1 MVEYDVLVGYKSLP
15 QAEAKAKLQEYAAGF
30 GIKVKKQLSVDNMI
44 KAILEQADALA
55 NDVEI
60 VSSVSNPEPTL
71 STGVDLEVPL
81 TRVESVSGPSVD
93 LIADFNQTF
102 GEPAPIKDLPKVQ
115 EALTNEIVNGTLH
128 IGDTA
133 VQMGLTGELN
143 AKVYVSPN
151 MEVVMTGEYVIPED
165 FAPLALIGR
174 NPGFINIPYW
184 AFDHIQNNI
193 KTWKLTSKFNEFEPK
208 RDLVYLQSVLYY
220 IKKNGSVC
228 VRESRNSSYHHF
240 Y

>member
-1 MVEYDVLVGYKSLP
+1 MVDIDILNELKS
-15 QAEAKAKLQEYAAGF
+15 KKDKDGLQKYAAEF
-30 GIKVKKQLSVDNMI
+30 GIKVKKQFSPERMVEL
-44 KAILEQADALA
+44 ILEQADAIA
-55 NDVEI
+55 NNDAKSI
-60 VSSVSNPEPTL
+60 PTSDHPGFDDSL
-71 STGVDLEVPL
+71 GVAIEVPQER
-81 TRVESVSGPSVD
+81 TQEASGPSVD
-93 LIADFNQTF
+93 LISEFNQTF
-102 GEPAPIKDLPKVQ
+102 GEPVPIKDLPKVQ